1 MNAMHGRTTF
11 FLLILSVLL
20 GAFIAIVE
28 WGGKDEGDQDR
39 PNLRLLDIEPEN
51 VIYWSF
57 SRDTLFVAC
66 ANEQGQWIMHQPVEA
81 RADSIKLNHM
91 LAVMTKLPRGEI
103 VTAAQRASCSL
114 SLDDYGLGKP
124 LARMVLGDAERRH
137 TLAIGGLSPMK
148 DAVYV
153 QVDNSDAVI
162 ATSTNLLD
170 IIPRAEADLRDPR
183 LLAGAPAYVKGLA
196 IKRLG
201 GPLVEII
208 REGTEWIIHKP
219 ITARADWFKV
229 SSLLEQLFNL
239 QIRQFMAERM
249 ADPTIYG
256 LSDDETILQINIWKD
271 EEKNGL
277 KLCFGNR
284 TNAKGDWIYAAYR
297 GTESVFAV
305 QKDQVDA
312 LKVGVSD
319 LRDSRLYFMAAPAI
333 AWIRVEE
340 GEKVLQ
346 LQKASSGL
354 WQVTEP
360 AQWKADTRIVE
371 DLINRLNALRVEG
384 FLSSTNPWSPMA
396 PPQAGKLLDLG
407 LEPPSR
413 VIRMADAAPVLD
425 AATQSVAGATA
436 PVTQSAGI
444 LPTGRTLAMSRPLP
458 GKEYI
463 YAKFEDEDQIYQ
475 LSVAAAVTLALDP
488 IAYRDSVVLALA
500 PSDVT
505 KIMLRKKDV
514 VQAVTREGTGPWVPV
529 APSVG
534 PVNSASITTLLE
546 KTATLRAVR
555 FECSER
561 NDLGIYGLKNPRGS
575 LTFILS
581 GQEGIQKTLILGE
594 ASEDLGVYAI
604 VQGQEAVFILPKALA
619 DQLLQDITRQ

>member
-1 MNAMHGRTTF
+1 MRTAKLLKDYFNNAMHVRTTF

-20 GAFIAIVE
+20 GAFISIVE
-28 WGGKDEGDQDR
+28 WGGKDEGEQDR

-66 ANEQGQWIMHQPVEA
+66 ANEQGQWIIHKPVEA

-91 LAVMTKLPRGEI
+91 LAVMAKLPRGEI
-103 VTAAQRASCSL
+103 VTAAQRTSRSL

-124 LARMVLGDAERRH
+124 LARMVLGDAEHRH
-137 TLAIGGLSPMK
+137 TLAVGGLSPMK
-148 DAVYV
+148 DTVYV
-153 QVDNSDAVI
+153 QVDNADDVI

-170 IIPRAEADLRDPR
+170 IIPRAAADLRDPR

-239 QIRQFMAERM
+239 QIQQFVAERM
-249 ADPTIYG
+249 ADPAIYG
-256 LSDDETILQINIWKD
+256 LSDDEMILQFNIWKD

-277 KLCFGNR
+277 KLCFGKRANE
-284 TNAKGDWIYAAYR
+284 KGDLIYTAYR
-297 GTESVFAV
+297 GTGSVFAV

-319 LRDSRLYFMAAPAI
+319 LRDSRLYFMAADAI

-346 LQKASSGL
+346 LQKTASGF

-360 AQWKADTRIVE
+360 AQWKADARIVE
-371 DLINRLNALRVEG
+371 DLISRLNSLRIEG
-384 FLSSTNPWSPMA
+384 FLSSTNLP
-396 PPQAGKLLDLG
+396 DLG
-407 LEPPSR
+407 LDPPAR
-413 VIRMADAAPVLD
+413 VIRMADAVPVLD
-425 AATQSVAGATA
+425 TATQSVAGVTA
-436 PVTQSAGI
+436 PATQVTGI

-463 YAKFEDEDQIYQ
+463 YAKFEDEDQLYQ

-488 IAYRDSVVLALA
+488 IAYRDSVVLALDPTA
-500 PSDVT
+500 VT
-505 KIMLRKKDV
+505 KIMLRKKGV
-514 VQAVTREGTGPWVPV
+514 EQAVTREGAGPWVPV

-534 PVNSASITTLLE
+534 PVNLAVITTLLE
-546 KTATLRAVR
+546 KMATLRAVR
-555 FECSER
+555 FERSER
-561 NDLGIYGLKNPRGS
+561 NDLGIYGLKDPRGS

-581 GQEGIQKTLILGE
+581 GQEGIQKTLVLGE
-594 ASEDLGVYAI
+594 ASEDLGVYSM
-604 VQGQEAVFILPKALA
+604 VQGQEVVFILPKALA
-619 DQLLQDITRQ
+619 DQLLQDVTR

>member
-1 MNAMHGRTTF
+1 MHFRTTF
-11 FLLILSVLL
+11 FLLILAVLL
-20 GAFIAIVE
+20 GAFIAIEE
-28 WGGKDEGDQDR
+28 WGGKDESEQDR

-66 ANEQGQWIMHQPVEA
+66 ANEQGQWMLHKPVEA

-91 LAVMTKLPRGEI
+91 LAVMAKLPRGEI
-103 VTAAQRASCSL
+103 VTAAQRASRSL

-124 LARMVLGDAERRH
+124 LARMVLGDAEHRY
-137 TLAIGGLSPMK
+137 TLAVGGLSPMK

-153 QVDNSDAVI
+153 QVDNSDDVI

-170 IIPRAEADLRDPR
+170 IIPRTAADLRDPR
-183 LLAGAPAYVKGLA
+183 LLAGAPAFVKGMA
-196 IKRLG
+196 VKRLG

-239 QIRQFMAERM
+239 QIQQFVAEQI
-249 ADPTIYG
+249 ADPAIYG
-256 LSDDETILQINIWKD
+256 LSDDETILQFNIWKD
-271 EEKNGL
+271 EEKNGI

-284 TNAKGDWIYAAYR
+284 TNEKGDLIYAAYR
-297 GTESVFAV
+297 GTGSVFAV

-312 LKVGVSD
+312 LKVSVSD

-346 LQKASSGL
+346 LQKAASGD

-360 AQWKADTRIVE
+360 AQWKADSRIVE
-371 DLINRLNALRVEG
+371 DLINRLNALRIEA
-384 FLSSTNPWSPMA
+384 FLSSTN
-396 PPQAGKLLDLG
+396 LLDLG
-407 LEPPSR
+407 LEPPAR
-413 VIRMADAAPVLD
+413 VIRMADAVPILGVT
-425 AATQSVAGATA
+425 TQSVAGVTA
-436 PVTQSAGI
+436 PVTQAAGM

-500 PSDVT
+500 PTAVT
-505 KIMLRKKDV
+505 KIVLRKKDV
-514 VQAVTREGTGPWVPV
+514 EQAVTREGMGPWVPV
-529 APSVG
+529 APCVG
-534 PVNSASITTLLE
+534 PVNLAVITTLLE
-546 KTATLRAVR
+546 KMATLRAVR
-555 FECSER
+555 FERSER
-561 NDLGIYGLKNPRGS
+561 NDLGIYGLKDPRGS
-575 LTFILS
+575 LTFSLS
-581 GQEGIQKTLILGE
+581 GQEGIQKTLVLGE
-594 ASEDLGVYAI
+594 ASEDLGIYGM
-604 VQGQEAVFILPKALA
+604 VQGQEAVFILPKTLA
-619 DQLLQDITRQ
+619 DQLLQDITR